1 MITGSLPC
9 KDCSIV
15 GTECPD
21 YCPVKIAPSGDVR
34 YTGSIRCPYCGTVN
48 EYTNETCYNIT
59 DEGDSLEMLCKR
71 CGERIEPHGGV
82 R

>member
-1 MITGSLPC
+1 MRSLPC
-9 KDCSIV
+9 KDCSV
-15 GTECPD
+15 RGTRCPD
-21 YCPVKIAPSGDVR
+21 YCPVKIAPAGDVR
-34 YTGSIRCPYCGTVN
+34 YTGAIRCPHCGTVN
-48 EYTNETCYNIT
+48 EYTNETCYNVN